1 MDFISKL
8 CDYYHISHDEY
19 EQLIKKATLD
29 DLPSPALFQD
39 MDKACQIIKE
49 AMANQ
54 EKIMVYGDY
63 DADGI
68 LATSILVNTF
78 NKLHYHV
85 GYYIPS
91 RYIDGYGLNEEK
103 VLLAYEK
110 GYKLIITVDNG
121 VSQHAAI
128 AKAYELGMKVII
140 TDHHSL
146 PSTLPHYEVILHPT
160 YSHYGDTV
168 CCGAYVALMLSKALL
183 DYYDHYLVCL
193 ASIATI
199 SDMMELKAYNR
210 TIVKLGLDFLK
221 EEKYKNLFMLIKEN
235 QNCLD
240 ESTYGVQIAPK
251 INAIGRIIE
260 NTAIN
265 RLVTFFSTDNET
277 EMINLANW
285 IEEVNNERKKITQ
298 GAASKLIIDESKP
311 AICIISDEKEGLIG
325 LIANRLLQQYNKPVI
340 VFARGTEEGIL
351 KASARSHQGFS
362 IVKCFQ
368 SLHHLLEVAGGHDL
382 AGGCSIK
389 EENFEEFQ
397 KQFYLLAE
405 QYQIQEEKM
414 PAIKAAIED
423 ITLHNY
429 EILRLLGPFG
439 MGWKAPLFSLENL
452 DIRALSYSKNNLH
465 IMSELSL
472 KTRLV
477 GFNISKD
484 SLADYRY
491 LDVIGHLS
499 LNYYYQQITL
509 QFVIDQS
516 FPRL

>member
-1 MDFISKL
+1 MDFINKL

-29 DLPSPALFQD
+29 DLPSPHLFQD
-39 MDKACQIIKE
+39 MDKACKIINE
-49 AMANQ
+49 TMTNH
-54 EKIMVYGDY
+54 EKIMIYGDY

-78 NKLHYHV
+78 NKLNYHV

-103 VLLAYEK
+103 VFLAYEK

-121 VSQHAAI
+121 VSQHSAI
-128 AKAYELGMKVII
+128 ARAYELGMKVII

-146 PSTLPHYEVILHPT
+146 PLTLPQCEVILHPT
-160 YSHYGDTV
+160 YSHYGDIV
-168 CCGAYVALMLSKALL
+168 CCGAYVALMLSNALL
-183 DYYDHYLVCL
+183 GHYDHYLVCL

-235 QNCLD
+235 QNNID

-260 NTAIN
+260 NTTIN
-265 RLVTFFSTDNET
+265 RLVTFFSSDNET
-277 EMINLANW
+277 DIINLANW
-285 IEEVNNERKKITQ
+285 VEEVNNERKKITQ
-298 GAASKLIIDESKP
+298 GATSKLIIDESKP
-311 AICIISDEKEGLIG
+311 AICILSDEKEGLIG

-340 VFARGTEEGIL
+340 VFARGTEDGIL
-351 KASARSHQGFS
+351 KASARSHSGFS

-368 SLHHLLEVAGGHDL
+368 SLHYLLEVAGGHDL
-382 AGGCSIK
+382 AGGCSLK
-389 EENFEEFQ
+389 EENYEEFQ

-405 QYQIQEEKM
+405 QYQIKEEKM
-414 PAIKAAIED
+414 PAIKASLED
-423 ITLHNY
+423 ITLQNY
-429 EILRLLGPFG
+429 ETMRLLSPFG
-439 MGWKAPLFSLENL
+439 MGWKAPFFTLENL
-452 DIRALSYSKNNLH
+452 DIKALGYSKNNLH

-484 SLADYRY
+484 SLANYRY

-499 LNYYYQQITL
+499 LNYYYQHITL
-509 QFVIDQS
+509 QFVIDHC
-516 FPRL
+516 FPR